1 MGVRDLPL
9 PKTRETHREVSM
21 SKERARGGNGL
32 RGPGRPV
39 LRGNGG
45 FTLTE
50 LMIAAGL
57 SIAVIA
63 AVVVAYSGTVR
74 SWQTTAAYANIQREA
89 SLAIEVMSRSIRPGS
104 NVVIGA
110 GGDSLA
116 VVLNTGSTDSTIA
129 LFTLNDDGSI
139 VDINGGV
146 VTTRVDSLGFSSA
159 DQKSVNI
166 DLVLR
171 DDIGTAQRVTDD
183 QSVYMSTTAIC
194 RN

>member
-1 MGVRDLPL
+1 
-9 PKTRETHREVSM
+9 M
-21 SKERARGGNGL
+21 SDERARRGNGL
-32 RGPGRPV
+32 QGPRLPAPRGD
-39 LRGNGG
+39 GG

-57 SIAVIA
+57 SVAVIA

-89 SLAIEVMSRSIRPGS
+89 SLAVEVMARSIRPGS
-104 NVVIGA
+104 NVVIGS

-116 VVLNTGSTDSTIA
+116 VVLNTGSGDSTIA
-129 LFTLNDDGSI
+129 AFTLDEDGRI
-139 VDINGGV
+139 VDINGSV

-159 DQKSVNI
+159 DQKTVNI

-171 DDIGTAQRVTDD
+171 DDIGTVDRITDD
-183 QSVYMSTTAIC
+183 QAVYISTTAIC

>member
-1 MGVRDLPL
+1 
-9 PKTRETHREVSM
+9 M
-21 SKERARGGNGL
+21 SAERARGGNGL
-32 RGPGRPV
+32 LRPCRPAV
-39 LRGNGG
+39 SNSGG

-50 LMIAAGL
+50 LLIAAGL
-57 SIAVIA
+57 SIAVVA

-89 SLAIEVMSRSIRPGS
+89 SLAIEVMARSIRPGS
-104 NVVIGA
+104 NVVIGS

-116 VVLNTGSTDSTIA
+116 VVLNADGSDSTIA
-129 LFTLNDDGSI
+129 LFTLDDDGRV
-139 VDINGGV
+139 VDIHGSV

-166 DLVLR
+166 DLVIR
-171 DDIGTAQRVTDD
+171 DDIGTAERTTDD
-183 QSVYMSTTAIC
+183 QAVHMSTTAIC

>member
-1 MGVRDLPL
+1 
-9 PKTRETHREVSM
+9 M
-21 SKERARGGNGL
+21 SRERARGGNGL
-32 RGPGRPV
+32 REPRRRVP
-39 LRGNGG
+39 RGNGG
-45 FTLTE
+45 FTLIE
-50 LMIAAGL
+50 LLIAAGL

-89 SLAIEVMSRSIRPGS
+89 SLAVEVMARSIRPGS

-116 VVLNTGSTDSTIA
+116 VVLNTGSGDSTIA
-129 LFTLNDDGSI
+129 VFTLDDDGRI
-139 VDINGGV
+139 VDMNGSV
-146 VTTRVDSLGFSSA
+146 VTSRVDSLGFSSV

-166 DLVLR
+166 DLIIL
-171 DDIGTAQRVTDD
+171 DDIGTAQRLTDD
-183 QSVYMSTTAIC
+183 QAVYMSTTAIC

>member
-1 MGVRDLPL
+1 MWNRRVRSGGGSPGGPL
-9 PKTRETHREVSM
+9 AAPAN
-21 SKERARGGNGL
+21 ER
-32 RGPGRPV
+32 
-39 LRGNGG
+39 G

-50 LMIAAGL
+50 LLIAAGL

-89 SLAIEVMSRSIRPGS
+89 SLAIEVMARSIRPGS

-116 VVLNTGSTDSTIA
+116 VVLNTGSADSTIA
-129 LFTLNDDGSI
+129 VFTLNDDGGI
-139 VDINGGV
+139 VDIHGSV
-146 VTTRVDSLGFSSA
+146 LTTRVDSLGFSSA

-166 DLVLR
+166 DLVIL
-171 DDIGTAQRVTDD
+171 DDIGTADRLTDD
-183 QSVYMSTTAIC
+183 QAVHMSTTAIC